1 MMNGHKIDVVSLLYW
16 RRMVTRRTVTLGFPR
31 FSMSRCGV
39 SETKE
44 SSVKNKIVEL
54 DSPQRVSQV
63 GSGKLGS
70 SHCNRINAHLAGNAG
85 STVITQLLSTT
96 RL

>member
-1 MMNGHKIDVVSLLYW
+1 M
-16 RRMVTRRTVTLGFPR
+16 
-31 FSMSRCGV
+31 
-39 SETKE
+39 
-44 SSVKNKIVEL
+44 KNKVVEL
-54 DSPQRVSQV
+54 DSPQRVSEV

-85 STVITQLLSTT
+85 STVITQLLSAT

>member
-1 MMNGHKIDVVSLLYW
+1 MDTRLMLCRYYNW

-39 SETKE
+39 SK
-44 SSVKNKIVEL
+44 SKKSPVKNKVVEL
-54 DSPQRVSQV
+54 DSRQHVSEV

-70 SHCNRINAHLAGNAG
+70 SHCNRINARLAGNAG
-85 STVITQLLSTT
+85 STVIMQVLSAT